1 MARERRSPEEI
12 VAKLRQVEAL
22 RLRGKTCAEA
32 VRSIGVSE
40 VTYRRWRAEF
50 GGLIRTLGPN
60 HPSVSPITC
69 SLRTRPTAISAKPIS
84 TTSRP
89 AAAPRVS
96 RHPRTQ
102 CAGHVTPTRS
112 GVIFVA
118 VLAWPARWYLSLR

>member
-12 VAKLRQVEAL
+12 VAKLRQVEAQ

-60 HPSVSPITC
+60 HPSV
-69 SLRTRPTAISAKPIS
+69 
-84 TTSRP
+84 
-89 AAAPRVS
+89 
-96 RHPRTQ
+96 
-102 CAGHVTPTRS
+102 
-112 GVIFVA
+112 
-118 VLAWPARWYLSLR
+118 